1 MGGVVKSI
9 AKVFGIG
16 GSSRAPEVKVE
27 QAAPV
32 IDNPVQEPAEVEVG
46 TFDTETAEKRKRKGK
61 SSLRIDLSSS
71 AGGSRGGLNIT

>member
-16 GSSRAPEVKVE
+16 KLEAPDVNIE

-32 IDNPVQEPAEVEVG
+32 IDTPPEEPKEVDVG
-46 TFDTETAEKRKRKGK
+46 TQTTAEQRKRRGK
-61 SSLRIDLSSS
+61 SGLRIDLSSS

>member
-16 GSSRAPEVKVE
+16 RQEAPDVKVE
-27 QAAPV
+27 QAAPA
-32 IDNPVQEPAEVEVG
+32 IDTPPEEPKEVDVG
-46 TFDTETAEKRKRKGK
+46 TQTTAERRKRRGK
-61 SSLRIDLSSS
+61 SGLRIDLSSA